1 MSAWLLSTRLTLVY
15 VGACA
20 EWKTPCSWIFLLFV
34 HPDSKK
40 IKISVIPGTGRSLL
54 STEWKTTTKPRI
66 PRKIQ
71 KTDKRQGVLQPP
83 NSPNSGWKDQKT
95 QVIYFLLSDSPTV
108 TIFLVS
114 LFILIMSAS
123 QQEAYDRG
131 SPSRLVVMEDHPAY
145 GIQVA
150 PDHSQPKYVNLLQL
164 LPYR

>member
-1 MSAWLLSTRLTLVY
+1 MSVFQAQV
-15 VGACA
+15 
-20 EWKTPCSWIFLLFV
+20 
-34 HPDSKK
+34 D
-40 IKISVIPGTGRSLL
+40 LL
-54 STEWKTTTKPRI
+54 STEQKLTTKPRI

-83 NSPNSGWKDQKT
+83 NSPNSGSKDPENSGY
-95 QVIYFLLSDSPTV
+95 IFLLSDSPTV
-108 TIFLVS
+108 TIFGAPPDSVH
-114 LFILIMSAS
+114 LIMSAS